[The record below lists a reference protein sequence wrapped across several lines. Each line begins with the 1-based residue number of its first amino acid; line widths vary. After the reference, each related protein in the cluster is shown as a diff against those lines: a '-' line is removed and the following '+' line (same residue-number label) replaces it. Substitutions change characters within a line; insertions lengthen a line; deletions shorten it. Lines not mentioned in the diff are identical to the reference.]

1 MKKELEHFYIG
12 DSYGGNQEWFDTFM
26 MRKGGCAVETACD
39 MSIYLA
45 MHKDVER
52 IYPFSFGK
60 VTTVTK
66 ENYVGFAYLMEPYLK
81 PRLSGIDSPE
91 LYIKG
96 YNKYLEMRRVENI
109 DMYIFSGD
117 EPYEDAVDIVR
128 AQIDAGYPI
137 PTLILNHQ
145 NKALH
150 DYEWH
155 WFLINGY
162 DESDE
167 GFLVKTVTYSS
178 WKWIDLRELWDT
190 GYSRKGGFVIYEILE
205 DKDETGETVRVSE
218 LAEKNGRDN
227 IIETIKDIVEL
238 TDATLL
244 DAKKIADEYFFNGT
258 DSELKVKRG
267 GKKAGI

>member
-60 VTTVTK
+60 VRAVTK

-91 LYIKG
+91 LYIGG
-96 YNKYLEMRRVENI
+96 YNRYLEMHSVENI
-109 DMYIFSGD
+109 DMYIFRGD
-117 EPYEDAVDIVR
+117 EPYEDAVSIVR
-128 AQIDAGYPI
+128 ERIDAGYPI

-145 NKALH
+145 NKALR
-150 DYEWH
+150 DYE
-155 WFLINGY
+155 
-162 DESDE
+162 E
-167 GFLVKTVTYSS
+167 
-178 WKWIDLRELWDT
+178 
-190 GYSRKGGFVIYEILE
+190 
-205 DKDETGETVRVSE
+205 KDEVGETVRVSE
-218 LAEKNGRDN
+218 LAEKNGYDN
-227 IIETIKDIVEL
+227 RINTIKDIVEL
-238 TDATLL
+238 TGAQLL
-244 DAKKIADEYFFNGT
+244 DAKEMTDAYYNNGT
-258 DSELKVKRG
+258 DRELKVKRRNKFG
-267 GKKAGI
+267 L

>member
-39 MSIYLA
+39 MSLYLA
-45 MHKDVER
+45 MHKGVER

-81 PRLSGIDSPE
+81 PRMSGIDSPE
-91 LYIKG
+91 LYIGG
-96 YNKYLEMRRVENI
+96 YNRYLEMRGVENI
-109 DMYIFSGD
+109 DMYIFRGD

-128 AQIDAGYPI
+128 KQIDAGYPI
-137 PTLILNHQ
+137 PTLILNHR
-145 NKALH
+145 NKALR

-162 DESDE
+162 DESD
-167 GFLVKTVTYSS
+167 GRFMVKTVTYSS
-178 WKWIDLRELWDT
+178 WKWIDLKELWDT

-205 DKDETGETVRVSE
+205 EKDEVGETVRVSE
-218 LAEKNGRDN
+218 LAEKNGYDN
-227 IIETIKDIVEL
+227 RINTIKDIVEL
-238 TDATLL
+238 TGAQLL
-244 DAKKIADEYFFNGT
+244 DAKEMTDAYYNNGT
-258 DSELKVKRG
+258 DRELKVKRRNKFG
-267 GKKAGI
+267 L